1 MSLECIS
8 ARLSRKIRYSSAYR
22 SDPALLLRDWR
33 SEGQAGIELA
43 DAGQL
48 GELVLQR
55 HQVAGANRVDVL
67 GVVGDQV
74 YVRVDLAV
82 DGLPGG
88 PPA

>member
-1 MSLECIS
+1 MHVSAPFAENPLQHCIDQTPHCYDGTGD
-8 ARLSRKIRYSSAYR
+8 LKVT
-22 SDPALLLRDWR
+22 
-33 SEGQAGIELA
+33 AGIELA